1 MWEPVSHYRSQL
13 WGGSLRVACAPP
25 GVRTGMS
32 INSGGPLRLPA
43 QPHIGSN
50 TYEATGV
57 KRVSSSSPVL
67 DRGTGA
73 WFRCFLHSNHSM
85 RAVRRSLLITCE
97 PATARTPMRGD
108 QRLMIWLYERD
119 GSIKRTEV
127 VERHVRRGPR
137 P

>member
-1 MWEPVSHYRSQL
+1 MAARFAS
-13 WGGSLRVACAPP
+13 PP
-25 GVRTGMS
+25 S
-32 INSGGPLRLPA
+32 PY
-43 QPHIGSN
+43 IGSN

-108 QRLMIWLYERD
+108 QRLMFGGAVHESRSLL
-119 GSIKRTEV
+119 GSMDLFGRAPVREA
-127 VERHVRRGPR
+127 RHRSTRALDR